1 MARYE
6 VDGTSAMAP
15 EEDESPILRLVKD
28 DIIPDVD
35 GYGDIAPDGSK
46 EHNQK
51 IINFNEAK
59 QKLANK
65 ESAASNGLGQSTDSL
80 GDIREKESKAGG
92 FYSGNGKA
100 AAVVGGKGKGKG
112 KAFLKKGGPIGAI
125 FGLIFGVGALMG
137 GTQLFQPF
145 SLLAQ
150 FQETFNSMH
159 ISASN
164 RSNVLIRYQMDHD
177 LVKDPIKSKVFSEDT
192 FRITKKQASE
202 LSLHGI
208 EYDDD
213 FDGNGTR
220 VLKYDDG
227 SGEIKIVAADE
238 KAATRL
244 TDMDLSKFDTD
255 DIKYSSEA
263 VSFKNFYETDAD
275 FFKSYN
281 NGSMTWRGKIANWF
295 GSITEA
301 FLKNNKLTRNLFKN
315 FDQELKESDESPRKV
330 ATDMIAK
337 NAGEVEEGGIKVA
350 TAAETEDE
358 DGNTN
363 RIRGDNEYEG
373 GKMPK
378 MESEAEVKEKLNK
391 IGDTFS
397 KVSGTAQAVVNTGCA
412 ALNFV
417 GAVSLLVSA
426 SEALQI
432 INLTT
437 SYFEAIDKVKAG
449 DGDDSPLNTLMDAL
463 NEKKENTNTELVY
476 KSGVSIDTS
485 ENGMENNVTENG
497 ISALETKSTTTNK
510 TAMESEGIAALYSG
524 RNVNLND
531 PSVQSFNF
539 TSSIKRILGGIGTSM
554 AAFETCAFAK
564 LAASA
569 VGGVMDGIEIAA
581 CIAGALGAPFTFGAS
596 AAVGCSG
603 LIGDIAIGA
612 AISVGVA
619 LLIGGIIS
627 TITPVVANML
637 TRDLITNLGGED
649 LGNALTSGGNMYLG
663 NTHRS
668 NGGSLASE
676 EKYIEYS
683 AAHQQVVAE
692 DARQERLTKDP
703 FDATSKYTFLG
714 TLLTQMMS
722 FVSANSLTSV
732 ITSTSSVMSSSLAA
746 ISPAASAYNIAD
758 DLVPMNEYEETCPY
772 LASIGAVGD
781 AFCNPYAITDVSTIQ
796 SDPSEVTNILDDNF
810 LDETTSDGNVQID
823 GSSDLAKYILF
834 CDNRN
839 SAFGIA
845 DQNIVNQVSDWGQVN
860 TGNSTFNNTVNSAIG
875 AVPVVGDLIDVV
887 DNAEALANTG
897 YVGGESC
904 VAGNDVSG
912 QSAPGWDEA
921 KYYQRFIEDQ
931 SLMESMGIIEE
942 SAVTAFLEDYYE
954 KNPLDNSYEGILARY
969 SGMDKETVVALLDII
984 EYGNYIANYN
994 PSERYAF
1001 GASAVEMEKELRFD
1015 NENQIANNPVIV
1027 LINQTIYADVRN
1039 RNFAA

>member
-1 MARYE
+1 MDSEEGSTNNLFDPARDVLDKIKSGVAAGLDTTSKKNIGKGVE
-6 VDGTSAMAP
+6 KKGNALNGLKSAENGAVGTGMNRVG
-15 EEDESPILRLVKD
+15 DNLN
-28 DIIPDVD
+28 DVR
-35 GYGDIAPDGSK
+35 K
-46 EHNQK
+46 
-51 IINFNEAK
+51 NE
-59 QKLANK
+59 
-65 ESAASNGLGQSTDSL
+65 SNG
-80 GDIREKESKAGG
+80 GG
-92 FYSGNGKA
+92 FYSGSGKPNKA
-100 AAVVGGKGKGKG
+100 SDGGNNRKGKG
-112 KAFLKKGGPIGAI
+112 FLKKGGPIAGI
-125 FGLIFGVGALMG
+125 VGLILGVMALVG
-137 GTQLFQPF
+137 GSQVFQPF

-159 ISASN
+159 VSTSQ
-164 RSNVLIRYQMDHD
+164 RSNVLVRYQMDHG
-177 LVKDPIKSKVFSEDT
+177 LVKDPVKSKIFGEDT
-192 FRITKKQASE
+192 FKITKKQASE
-202 LSLHGI
+202 LSMRGI

-238 KAATRL
+238 DAASRL
-244 TDMDLSKFDTD
+244 TKMDLSKFDTD
-255 DIKYSSEA
+255 DIKYNTEA
-263 VSFKNFYETDAD
+263 VSFKNYYEADAD

-281 NGSMTWRGKIANWF
+281 DGSMTWRGAIANWF
-295 GSITEA
+295 GSTTMK
-301 FLKNNKLTRNLFKN
+301 FLSNNKLTRNMFEN
-315 FDQELKESDESPRKV
+315 FDQKVKESGESPRKV
-330 ATDMIAK
+330 ATDTISK

-350 TAAETEDE
+350 TAGEDEDE
-358 DGNTN
+358 DGG
-363 RIRGDNEYEG
+363 RVRGDNEYEG

-412 ALNFV
+412 ALNFI
-417 GAVSLLVSA
+417 GAVSLLVTA

-437 SYFEAIDKVKAG
+437 GYFEAIDKVKYG
-449 DGDDSPLNTLMDAL
+449 DGNDSPLNTLMDAL
-463 NEKKENTNTELVY
+463 NEKKENTNSELAF

-485 ENGMENNVTENG
+485 EDGMKNNVTENG
-497 ISALETKSTTTNK
+497 INALETKQTTTTK
-510 TAMESEGIAALYSG
+510 SAMDAEGIKALYG
-524 RNVNLND
+524 GYNVNPDD

-539 TSSIKRILGGIGTSM
+539 TGSIKRILGGIGTSM

-569 VGGVMDGIEIAA
+569 VGGIMDGIEIAG
-581 CIAGALGAPFTFGAS
+581 CIAGVLGAPFTFGVS
-596 AAVGCSG
+596 LTGCSG
-603 LIGDIAIGA
+603 IIADIAIGA
-612 AISVGVA
+612 AISVGIA
-619 LLIGGIIS
+619 LLISGIVS
-627 TITPVVANML
+627 TITPVIANML
-637 TRDLITNLGGED
+637 TRDLISNLGGED

-676 EKYIEYS
+676 EKYVEYA
-683 AAHQQVVAE
+683 AAHQKVVAE
-692 DARQERLTKDP
+692 DAKQERLTRDP

-722 FVSANSLTSV
+722 FANANSLSST
-732 ITSTSSVMSSSLAA
+732 ITSASSVVSSSLLSMSSAA
-746 ISPAASAYNIAD
+746 LAYNISD
-758 DLVPMNEYEETCPY
+758 TLVPMEEYEETCPY

-781 AFCNPYAITDVSTIQ
+781 AFCNPYSITDVSTMQ
-796 SDPSEVTNILDDNF
+796 DDPSDLTNRLDDNF
-810 LDETTSDGNVQID
+810 RDELASDGNVQID

-834 CDNRN
+834 CDNRT

-845 DQNIVNQVSDWGQVN
+845 DQNIVNDVSDWGNVH
-860 TGNSTFNNTVNSAIG
+860 TENSTFDNTTNAAIG
-875 AVPVVGDLIDVV
+875 AVPIIGDLIDVV

-912 QSAPGWDEA
+912 QSAPGWDKA
-921 KYYQRFIEDQ
+921 KQYQRFIEDQ
-931 SLMESMGIIEE
+931 SLMEGAGLIEK

-969 SGMDKETVVALLDII
+969 SGMDKETVVAILDVVD
-984 EYGNYIANYN
+984 YGLYIANYN

-1001 GASAVEMEKELRFD
+1001 GAPVVEVKEELKFD
-1015 NENQIANNPVIV
+1015 NENQIANNPLIV

-1039 RNFAA
+1039 RSFAA